1 MTVTDARTHNNKI
14 FFTVTP
20 QLAIDATRELEMC
33 QRRIP
38 SAMPQIAPP
47 PGISSEDVCRGVN
60 ADEVQIVR
68 RARQRFDAGASS

>member
-1 MTVTDARTHNNKI
+1 
-14 FFTVTP
+14 
-20 QLAIDATRELEMC
+20 
-33 QRRIP
+33 
-38 SAMPQIAPP
+38 MPQIAPP